1 MKKAVEQLYNDKY
14 RREPAEEDKGVSQ
27 PEKSFLTSYLDG
39 AVPDTIK
46 DEWRYYLTGQQTRIK
61 PGKLYS
67 WWNEQTSIPAV
78 RQMAFDLLSIPAMS
92 AETER
97 ESSATL
103 SSRSHRREPAWAPT
117 LWRPRNAN
125 EHG

>member
-1 MKKAVEQLYNDKY
+1 
-14 RREPAEEDKGVSQ
+14 VSQ

-46 DEWRYYLTGQQTRIK
+46 DEWRYYLTGQQTRIE

-67 WWNEQTSIPAV
+67 WWNEQISIPAV

-92 AETER
+92 A
-97 ESSATL
+97 
-103 SSRSHRREPAWAPT
+103 
-117 LWRPRNAN
+117 RN
-125 EHG
+125 